1 MSEQVSN
8 EVAVRGEA
16 MDMGDVVAKIKSL
29 SGDAPM
35 VYSTFA
41 ATDFE
46 SQKRLLNAVTDAEQ
60 LRDHVGKKIMLKD
73 FVVQAT
79 TMIDQDGMERD
90 ILRTV
95 LVAADGKAYSASSD
109 GIFKALQTF
118 GAVLGHPS
126 TWPEGGVAVVAKEV
140 QGRRGFRFLTIKLA

>member
-41 ATDFE
+41 ATDIE
-46 SQKRLLNAVTDAEQ
+46 SQKRLLNAITDAEQ
-60 LRDHVGKKIMLKD
+60 LRDHVGKMIMLKD
-73 FVVQAT
+73 FGVQAT

-126 TWPEGGVAVVAKEV
+126 TWPAEGIAVIGKEV
-140 QGRRGFRFLTIKLA
+140 MGRRGYRFLTIKLA

>member
-41 ATDFE
+41 ATDIE
-46 SQKRLLNAVTDAEQ
+46 SQKRLLNAITDAEQ
-60 LRDHVGKKIMLKD
+60 VRDHVGKKIMLKD

-79 TMIDQDGMERD
+79 TMIDQDGVERD

-109 GIFKALQTF
+109 GIFGIPACF
-118 GAVLGHPS
+118 AR
-126 TWPEGGVAVVAKEV
+126 AKE
-140 QGRRGFRFLTIKLA
+140 T

>member
-1 MSEQVSN
+1 MTENQNN
-8 EVAVRGEA
+8 EVAVRNEP
-16 MDMGDVVAKIKSL
+16 MSTDVVVAKIKSL

-35 VYSTFA
+35 IYSTFA
-41 ATDFE
+41 ADDFDT
-46 SQKRLLNAVTDAEQ
+46 QKKLLNAVTDAES

-79 TMIDQDGMERD
+79 TMIDQDGVERD

-95 LVAADGKAYSASSD
+95 LVAVDGKAYSASSD

-126 TWPEGGVAVVAKEV
+126 TWPAEGVAIVAKEI